1 MKVTL
6 VEPQKKN
13 PRRFNIFLDGVF
25 AFGAD
30 EDTVVKFRLVV
41 GKEIDPADLDKI
53 LLETEIGKLMTRMYL
68 LLNVRARSE
77 KEIRDYLRNLNFKR
91 KVKEQEEISEV
102 VTEGLVQNLKNK
114 GLLNDEE
121 FARSW
126 VESRRRSKQKGKN
139 ILKAELFQ
147 KGISREIIDEVLG
160 EETEGEKSEEGLAT
174 QALEKKAR
182 VWKNLPEMEFKK
194 KATEFLVRR
203 GFDYSVA
210 KDVIDNFLQ
219 KG

>member
-1 MKVTL
+1 MKITQ

-13 PRRFNIFLDGVF
+13 SRRFNIFLDGIF

-41 GKEIDPADLDKI
+41 GKEINPSDLDKI
-53 LLETEIGKLMTRMYL
+53 LLETEIGKLMIRMYG
-68 LLNVRARSE
+68 LLNVRVRSE
-77 KEIRDYLRNLNFKR
+77 KEIRNYLRNLNFKR
-91 KVKEQEEISEV
+91 KLKDQEKISEV
-102 VTEGLVQNLKNK
+102 VTEGLIQNLKNK

-121 FARSW
+121 FAKAW

-147 KGISREIIDEVLG
+147 KGISREIVDEVLR
-160 EETEGEKSEEGLAT
+160 EEIEGEGSEQDLAK
-174 QALEKKAR
+174 QALEKKAK
-182 VWKNLPEMEFKK
+182 VWRNLPDLEFRK

-203 GFDYSVA
+203 GFDYSIA
-210 KDVIDNFLQ
+210 KDTIDKFLE
-219 KG
+219 KA